1 MAYDTQGNWIPP
13 QEASAWTDVESLR
26 QSLRQRG
33 DITNR
38 ELLKDLFDVG
48 DDDWENQDWESQLRD
63 VDRFEIL
70 KLYKD
75 DYEDGV
81 GFSDDWGIQFERE
94 QGGDDLNL
102 RDMSSHQERYR
113 ALLGDG
119 YDIDY
124 AHYNNNL
131 AYRSTT
137 AQLGNEFGFGDI
149 RAAFSTPRQI
159 RAAKELL
166 DSPGYDW
173 DAAWVKNNAMTYSDQ
188 EVEALEDFA
197 KHNQTRHFDSDTNI
211 TTYLNPQDSRS
222 LSTKLYEARAAGNYN
237 ELKEPGSP
245 QFINVIAGE
254 VPQAEYTPE
263 GARIVTDNDVRQIY
277 QRYWGRDYNSSEAG
291 VGIEQWEIDHW
302 KDQIS
307 QNNWSYDTFEQT
319 IANAPEAKAQGVR
332 DLGKAYFNPN
342 AGKEAEITGK
352 LTAEPAPI
360 NPPDLTIKSLHQG
373 VRRPTNL
380 GPEFSLSDNT

>member
-1 MAYDTQGNWIPP
+1 MAYDDQGNWIPP
-13 QEASAWTDVESLR
+13 QEASAWTDEETLR
-26 QSLRQRG
+26 QTLRQRG

-38 ELLKDLFDVG
+38 ELLKDLFDAG

-75 DYEDGV
+75 DYYAGV

-94 QGGDDLNL
+94 QGGNDLEL
-102 RDMSSHQERYR
+102 DDMSSHQERYR

-137 AQLGNEFGFGDI
+137 AQLGKEFGFEDI
-149 RAAFSTPRQI
+149 RASFSTPRQI
-159 RAAKELL
+159 RAAKALL
-166 DSPGYDW
+166 DAPGYAW
-173 DAAWVKNNAMTYSDQ
+173 DAAWVQNNAMTYTNG
-188 EVEALEDFA
+188 EIEALEDFK

-222 LSTKLYEARAAGNYN
+222 LSTKLYEAQQAGNYN
-237 ELKEPGSP
+237 QLKEPGSP

-360 NPPDLTIKSLHQG
+360 NPPDLTIRKVTVRQPDNIDSGWTVPG
-373 VRRPTNL
+373 V
-380 GPEFSLSDNT
+380 